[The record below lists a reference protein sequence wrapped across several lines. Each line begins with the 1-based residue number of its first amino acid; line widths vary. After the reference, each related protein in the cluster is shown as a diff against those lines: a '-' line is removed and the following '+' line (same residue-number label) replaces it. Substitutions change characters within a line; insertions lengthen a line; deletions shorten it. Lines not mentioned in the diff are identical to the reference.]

1 MKNVKLY
8 GTTQELVSDQGS
20 DKYMFKTVPGIGY
33 VVESDKSVYNRKKGK
48 IVAVTWDFTY
58 YDFEEDYFIAINQED
73 AQYFTGVWF
82 NGKFYDVNPT
92 GDTMCE
98 MPSGPGEYT
107 VEYEIPAG
115 EDTLYGHFY
124 SALDISIP
132 NGIKRIKEGCFG
144 TGTGSGVLRNV
155 TLPNTLEYIEFGV
168 FALGF
173 IYNDTGVTIP
183 SVIEIGDAAFNYCH
197 GWHPPVSG
205 GGPEVHQGLKSIE
218 LPANLVRIGEEC
230 FRDSE
235 LLSSITCHATTAPS
249 FGQWAFLNISETGT
263 LYYPAGSDYSS
274 WLSELGNGWTG
285 VEI

>member
-1 MKNVKLY
+1 MEYVKLY

-20 DKYMFKTVPGIGY
+20 DKYMFKTVPGVGY
-33 VVESDKSVYNRKKGK
+33 VNENKKTVYNRKKGK

-58 YDFEEDYFIAINQED
+58 YDFEEDYFVAIFQKD
-73 AQYFTGVWF
+73 APHFTGVWF

-115 EDTLYGHFY
+115 EDSLYGVF
-124 SALDISIP
+124 AGPLDAVVP
-132 NGIKRIKEGCFG
+132 DGIKTIKEGCFG
-144 TGTGSGVLRNV
+144 TGTGSGVKRNI
-155 TLPNTLEYIEFGV
+155 TLPNTLEYIEFGAL
-168 FALGF
+168 ALGF
-173 IYNDTGVTIP
+173 YNTGCTGVTIP
-183 SVIEIGDAAFNYCH
+183 SVIEIGDYAFEYCQ
-197 GWHPPVSG
+197 GWYWVG
-205 GGPEVHQGLKSIE
+205 EEEVHNGLKRIE
-218 LPANLVRIGEEC
+218 LPANLVRIGKGC
-230 FRDSE
+230 FQDCQ

-249 FGQWAFLNISETGT
+249 LGQWAFRSVSETGT

-274 WLSELGNGWTG
+274 WLSELGSGWTG